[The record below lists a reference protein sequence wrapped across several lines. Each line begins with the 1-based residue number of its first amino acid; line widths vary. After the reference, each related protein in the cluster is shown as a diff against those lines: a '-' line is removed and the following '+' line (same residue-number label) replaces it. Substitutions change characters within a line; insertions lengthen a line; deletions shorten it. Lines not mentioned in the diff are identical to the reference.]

1 MLKITLTLFTLS
13 LYLHLTLPCASAQHT
28 VIMKSGEKMEG
39 LVTSL
44 NNGVIE
50 IQKNQTISKINL
62 SEVASIVFNK
72 PGEKASASEIGEKQT
87 TVGSYMVRYKVADRN
102 MVKPPKIDNLTQ
114 KKGTVVVDIK
124 VNKYGNVTKAT
135 PGAPGS
141 TTNDEY
147 LYSKAR
153 QAAES
158 ALFNN
163 VPTAPLEQTG
173 YMVIP
178 F

>member
-1 MLKITLTLFTLS
+1 MLKKIFFVASGILLGIST
-13 LYLHLTLPCASAQHT
+13 SAQHT
-28 VIMKSGEKMEG
+28 VIMKNGDKLEG
-39 LVTSL
+39 LVVSL

-50 IQKNQTISKINL
+50 IQKNQTTSKINL
-62 SEVASIVFNK
+62 TEVASIEFSKSGGKNSSDEV
-72 PGEKASASEIGEKQT
+72 GEKQIT
-87 TVGSYMVRYKVADRN
+87 AGSCMVRYKVADRVIDKAPRVDN
-102 MVKPPKIDNLTQ
+102 MTQ
-114 KKGTVVVDIK
+114 KKGTVVFNIS
-124 VNKYGNVTKAT
+124 VNKYGNVIKAV
-135 PGAPGS
+135 PGGAGS

-147 LYSKAR
+147 LYTKAK

-158 ALFNN
+158 AMFNK

>member
-1 MLKITLTLFTLS
+1 MLRRFLIVASVSLFALNV
-13 LYLHLTLPCASAQHT
+13 SAQHT
-28 VIMKSGEKMEG
+28 IIMKSGEKLEG

-50 IQKNQTISKINL
+50 LEKNQTISKINL

-72 PGEKASASEIGEKQT
+72 QGDKTSSSEVGEKQI
-87 TVGSYMVRYKVADRN
+87 TVSSANVRYKVADR
-102 MVKPPKIDNLTQ
+102 MVVKPPKIDNLTQ
-114 KKGTVVVDIK
+114 KKGTVVVDIS

-147 LYSKAR
+147 LYTKAK

-158 ALFNN
+158 TIFNN

-173 YMVIP
+173 YIVIP

>member
-1 MLKITLTLFTLS
+1 MFKKTSIFLTFLFSLS
-13 LYLHLTLPCASAQHT
+13 LAFLAASAQHT
-28 VIMKSGEKMEG
+28 IIMKSGDKIEG

-72 PGEKASASEIGEKQT
+72 PGEKASSSEVGEKQT
-87 TVGSYMVRYKVADRN
+87 TVGSYLVRYRVADRN

-114 KKGTVVVDIK
+114 KKGTVIVDIAI
-124 VNKYGNVTKAT
+124 NKYGNVTKAT

-147 LYSKAR
+147 LYSKAK

-173 YMVIP
+173 YVIIP

>member
-1 MLKITLTLFTLS
+1 MLRKVLIVASAS
-13 LYLHLTLPCASAQHT
+13 LLAFNVSAQHT
-28 VIMKSGEKMEG
+28 IIMKSGEKLEG

-50 IQKNQTISKINL
+50 LEKNQTVSKINL
-62 SEVASIVFNK
+62 SQVASIVFNK
-72 PGEKASASEIGEKQT
+72 PGDKTSSSEVGERNLTVSSANI
-87 TVGSYMVRYKVADRN
+87 RYKVADRTI
-102 MVKPPKIDNLTQ
+102 VKPPKIDNLTQ
-114 KKGTVVVDIK
+114 KKGTVVVDIS
-124 VNKYGNVTKAT
+124 VNKYGNVTKAI
-135 PGAPGS
+135 PGGPGS

-147 LYSKAR
+147 LYTKAK

-158 ALFNN
+158 AIFNN

-173 YMVIP
+173 YIVIP

>member
-1 MLKITLTLFTLS
+1 MFKYFLTVTAGILLG
-13 LYLHLTLPCASAQHT
+13 LHVSAQHT
-28 VIMKSGEKMEG
+28 IVMKSGEKMEG

-50 IQKNQTISKINL
+50 LQKNQTISKVNL
-62 SEVASIVFNK
+62 SQVASIVFSK
-72 PGEKASASEIGEKQT
+72 PGEKTSASEVGEKQT
-87 TVGSYMVRYKVADRN
+87 TVGSYTVRYKVADRN
-102 MVKPPKIDNLTQ
+102 IVKPPKIDNLTQ
-114 KKGTVVVDIK
+114 KKGTVIVDIS

-135 PGAPGS
+135 PGAAGS
-141 TTNDEY
+141 STNDEY
-147 LYSKAR
+147 LYSKAK

-173 YMVIP
+173 YIVIP